1 LQGHFGVFLRF
12 ALAVVDG
19 AFRFKE
25 GAAVGGEK
33 AVASV
38 DLSRVLLCER
48 FRDLVAGPDPA
59 VASSWTPVPTENE
72 SFVLTAD
79 DGIVTAAT
87 LRVRD

>member
-33 AVASV
+33 AVVSM

-59 VASSWTPVPTENE
+59 VASSVPTENE